1 MKRKICAKTA
11 YVACLAVSLCTAGV
25 VSAQNAG
32 GNSAD
37 NTIDLLGMAEVGSG
51 VELASYDSPGIGT
64 LGIGKGCSPK
74 FYVGAEY
81 LQVRANFSE
90 NITYVER
97 DLSNLPNGQF
107 TFNQFDFNYGS
118 SYRMY
123 GGYRLCD
130 CGCDLQF
137 TYSNFSSDASFTS
150 PAATTDIS
158 YVAPLEVVATL
169 PGQTVSGSSSMQLLS
184 YDLGV
189 SKTIPLGSPL
199 GCCDSG
205 CGDACCGDVC
215 CGDACGGCGCFCPA
229 WDIVWTGALRWAD
242 LDVTRN
248 FASQGGTP
256 TPLGQR
262 TGNSLLEFEGGG
274 FRTGMLGRRYLGKN
288 GMASLF
294 LKGDMSLLLGDLTI
308 TSASIDRT
316 TGVNNVSRQSISC
329 THVIPVTEIE
339 AGGTVSIT
347 KYINVSAGY
356 FLAAWHDLGIREEY
370 NFGLQNQYDDA
381 NILGLDGWFLRA
393 EASF

>member
-1 MKRKICAKTA
+1 MKRIQCAGMA
-11 YVACLAVSLCTAGV
+11 VWACLAMSLCVTGTVRAENAAA
-25 VSAQNAG
+25 SAKGEN
-32 GNSAD
+32 
-37 NTIDLLGMAEVGSG
+37 IDLLGLGDPGSQ
-51 VELASYDSPGIGT
+51 VELASFNSPEIGT

-97 DLSNLPNGQF
+97 DLSDLPNGEF
-107 TFNQFDFNYGS
+107 TFSQFDFNYGS

-150 PAATTDIS
+150 PEASTDIS

-169 PGQTVSGSSSMQLLS
+169 PGQTISGSSSVQLLN

-205 CGDACCGDVC
+205 CGDVC
-215 CGDACGGCGCFCPA
+215 CGDSCGCGCFCPA
-229 WDIVWTGALRWAD
+229 WDITWTGALRWAD
-242 LDVTRN
+242 VDVTRN

-262 TGNSLLEFEGGG
+262 TGQSLLEFDGGG
-274 FRTGMLGRRYLGKN
+274 FRTGFLGRRYLGKN

-294 LKGDMSLLLGDLTI
+294 MKGDISMLLGDLTI

-316 TGVNNVSRQSISC
+316 TGINNVSRQTISC

-339 AGGTVSIT
+339 AGGTVSVT
-347 KYINVSAGY
+347 KCINVSAGY
-356 FLAAWHDLGIREEY
+356 FLSAWHDLGIREEY

-381 NILGLDGWFLRA
+381 NILGFDGWFVRA